1 MVRPTVADMTATT
14 VDSSRTAVGVRD
26 PAGAPLDAQA
36 IDALLAGTGYVLE
49 VERWPDEHPAGL
61 FDADDAEL
69 RDAVEDGFV
78 TCYEVT
84 LSTATGT
91 QLSRAQVWST
101 AGVVCGPYTT
111 CSALGTALSEELAAD
126 LGRVLLRA

>member
-1 MVRPTVADMTATT
+1 MVRPTVATMTATT
-14 VDSSRTAVGVRD
+14 VDSSRTAVRVLD
-26 PAGAPLDAQA
+26 SAAAPLDARA
-36 IDALLAGTGYVLE
+36 VDELLAGTGYVLE

-69 RDAVEDGFV
+69 RDAVEDGLLS
-78 TCYEVT
+78 CYEVT

-91 QLSRAQVWST
+91 RLSRTQVWST
-101 AGVVCGPYTT
+101 AGVLCGPYTT
-111 CSALGTALSEELAAD
+111 CTALGTALSEELAAD